1 MRDEAPTIQRVDD
14 QQLAELERLL
24 PGRVSTEPRERSLH
38 ARDVWPRLVMAERR
52 GEQLLSPEAVVRP
65 TDVSEVSRLL
75 AWCHEHRIGVVP
87 FGAGTGVCGGAAAV
101 EGAITLDLK
110 GLNRVLDLDPLS
122 GTVTVQPGIIAQAL
136 EDHLQDEGWTLGHF
150 PSSIHCSSI
159 GGLLAVR
166 SAGQASTYYGK
177 LEDMV
182 LGLEAVLADGTVV
195 RTPTVPSSAAGPDLN
210 RLFLGGEGTT
220 GVITEATLRLHLVPE
235 VALDRGLLF
244 EDLASG
250 LAGIRQVL
258 RAGVTPTVVRLYDPA
273 DTALVF
279 DSQDLEIPD
288 GSRSPA
294 IDDPCLLIVSAE
306 GSSEVAGF
314 VHDRMLA
321 ILRAA
326 GGRDLGP
333 EPGEYWR
340 AHRHDVSYRFAEY
353 MRPGGTFGDAVM
365 LDTMEVAAVWSR
377 LLPTYEQ
384 VRAALSEHA
393 DLVLAHVSHVYG
405 SGASIYFTFGAAG
418 EGDEE
423 AAASRYDLAWDAGQ
437 RAALDAGAT
446 ISHHHGVGLLRVPW
460 FREELGSG
468 GTAALEAVKD
478 ALDPHGILNPGKL
491 GLAGGARD
499 R

>member
-1 MRDEAPTIQRVDD
+1 MDD
-14 QQLAELERLL
+14 RQLAELDRLL
-24 PGRVSTEPRERSLH
+24 PGRVSTEPRELSLH
-38 ARDVWPRLVMAERR
+38 ARDVWPKLVMAERR
-52 GEQLLSPEAVVRP
+52 GEALPTPDAVVRP
-65 TDVSEVSRLL
+65 VEVSEVSRLL

-87 FGAGTGVCGGAAAV
+87 FGAGTGVCGGAAPVRGAV
-101 EGAITLDLK
+101 TLDLK
-110 GLNRVLDLDPLS
+110 GLNRVVGLDATS
-122 GTVTVQPGIIAQAL
+122 GTVTVQPGLIAQTL
-136 EDHLQDEGWTLGHF
+136 EDHLRAEGWTLGHF
-150 PSSIHCSSI
+150 PSSIHCSSV

-166 SAGQASTYYGK
+166 SAGQASTHYGK

-182 LGLEAVLADGTVV
+182 LGLEVVLADGTVV

-220 GVITEATLRLHLVPE
+220 GVITEATLRLHRAPQ

-244 EDLASG
+244 EELATG
-250 LAGIRQVL
+250 LDAIREVL
-258 RAGVTPTVVRLYDPA
+258 RAGVTPTVVRLYDPT

-279 DSQDLEIPD
+279 GDQGLEVPD
-288 GSRSPA
+288 GSRSPSQA

-306 GSSEVAGF
+306 GSEEVAGF
-314 VHDRMLA
+314 VHDRTLA
-321 ILRAA
+321 ILDAA
-326 GGRDLGP
+326 GGQDLGP
-333 EPGEYWR
+333 GPGEHWR

-377 LLPTYEQ
+377 LLPTYER
-384 VRAALSEHA
+384 VRAAVSEHT
-393 DLVLAHVSHVYG
+393 DLVLAHVSHVYL

-423 AAASRYDLAWDAGQ
+423 EAAARYERAWDAGQ
-437 RAALDAGAT
+437 RAALAAGAT

-460 FREELGSG
+460 FAEELGRG
-468 GTAALEAVKD
+468 GTAVLEAVKG

-491 GLAGGARD
+491 GLATGAP
-499 R
+499 